1 MKKVFVMLLMA
12 VAYAMPS
19 NAQIQFGLQAG
30 LNMDNVSG
38 TSDLKGAIESR
49 TGFFVGPTVKFTIPI
64 VGLGID
70 ASALYDHRE
79 AKGKEI
85 DQTIKAE
92 SIQIPINLRYG
103 FGVAGEMAQIFFFAG
118 PQFGFNIGSDK
129 TLREQANVAKTEWTL
144 KSSNFSANAG
154 VGLMLLNHLQ
164 VKLNYN
170 FALGKTGEV
179 ETTIDGVKRTIGGA
193 KANAWQI
200 SAAYF
205 F

>member
-1 MKKVFVMLLMA
+1 MKKVLVMVLMA
-12 VAYAMPS
+12 VAFAIPS
-19 NAQIQFGLQAG
+19 NAQFQFGVQAG

-49 TGFFVGPTVKFTIPI
+49 TGFFVGPTVKFTLPI

-79 AKGKEI
+79 AKGKEV

-103 FGVAGEMAQIFFFAG
+103 FGAGEFAQIFFFAG

-129 TLREQANVAKTEWTL
+129 TLKEQANTAKTEWTL

-154 VGLMLLNHLQ
+154 VGVMLLNHLQ

-170 FALGKTGEV
+170 FALGKTGEI
-179 ETTIDGVKRTIGGA
+179 ETTVDGVKRTIGGA

-200 SAAYF
+200 SAAYYF
-205 F
+205 

>member
-1 MKKVFVMLLMA
+1 MVLMA
-12 VAYAMPS
+12 VAFAIPS
-19 NAQIQFGLQAG
+19 NAQFQFGVQAG

-49 TGFFVGPTVKFTIPI
+49 TGFFVGPTVKFTLPI

-79 AKGKEI
+79 AKGKEV

-103 FGVAGEMAQIFFFAG
+103 FGAGEFAQIFFFAG

-129 TLREQANVAKTEWTL
+129 TLKEQANTAKTEWTL

-154 VGLMLLNHLQ
+154 VGVMLLNHLQ

-170 FALGKTGEV
+170 FALGKTGEI
-179 ETTIDGVKRTIGGA
+179 ETTVDGVKRTIGGA

-200 SAAYF
+200 SAAYYF
-205 F
+205 